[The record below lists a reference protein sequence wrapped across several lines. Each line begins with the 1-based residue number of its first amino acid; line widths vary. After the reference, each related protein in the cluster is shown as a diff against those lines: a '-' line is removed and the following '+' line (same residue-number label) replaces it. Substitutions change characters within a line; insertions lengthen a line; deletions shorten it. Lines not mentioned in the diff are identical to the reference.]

1 MLRGV
6 GIGASQLAAE
16 DVRLQMLSNNLAQVD
31 TPGYCQDQSSEKTF
45 ADMLMSRIGRNQ
57 TTIGPVDLS
66 AAMGQPSIDLAP
78 GPIDPTG
85 RPLDLAASDGGF
97 FAVQAPDGVRYT
109 RRGSFHQDGQGRLV
123 SLEGWPVLGQ
133 NGPIAGAGPLAIS
146 PTGQVSSGGKTIDT
160 LRIVNFPNNAT
171 LIRKDDTYL
180 VPAAG
185 TTVQAVNSPNV
196 LTGSLAGS
204 NVDLSTSITNLMAA
218 ARSYQVAE
226 QAVNTEDGA
235 LSQLIDQVNK

>member
-6 GIGASQLAAE
+6 GIGASQLASE

-45 ADMLMSRIGRNQ
+45 ADMLMRRIAQNQ
-57 TTIGPVDLS
+57 TPIGSVDLS
-66 AAMGQPSIDLAP
+66 AAMGQPSIDLAA
-78 GPIDPTG
+78 GPLDPTG
-85 RPLDLAASDGGF
+85 RPLDLAAPDGGF

-109 RRGSFHQDGQGRLV
+109 RRGSFHQNGQGQLV

-133 NGPIAGAGPLAIS
+133 NGPIAGPGPLAIG
-146 PTGQVSSGGKTIDT
+146 PTGQVISGGKSIGT
-160 LRIVNFPNNAT
+160 LRVVNFPNNAT
-171 LIRKDDTYL
+171 LVRKDDTYL

-185 TTVQAVNSPNV
+185 TAAQTVNAPNV
-196 LTGSLAGS
+196 VTGSLIGS
-204 NVDLSTSITNLMAA
+204 NVDLATSITDLMAA
-218 ARSYQVAE
+218 SRSYQVAE